1 MPKRTRDQQNKHNEA
16 RRNFIKKGKKAIFCV
31 EHIKSIHPNIVKEAS
46 EIYDY
51 LYEFYP
57 NKRDLTKT
65 EIYQREL
72 KNKSTASN
80 GSQRATEGNKQVN
93 QIEPVLTIPLLQTPL
108 QPALSISTETARV
121 EEILPQIPVLT
132 DEETDELVLELQ
144 NDPDL
149 RYFFKDEPINEVTL
163 PSGKSPEGTEPKNME
178 EEIDRIIRAEFALLG
193 TDLPDIVFKDDEL
206 TQ

>member
-80 GSQRATEGNKQVN
+80 GSQHATGGNKQVN

-149 RYFFKDEPINEVTL
+149 WYFFKDEPINEVTL

>member
-72 KNKSTASN
+72 KNKSTASI
-80 GSQRATEGNKQVN
+80 GSQRATGGNKQVN

-149 RYFFKDEPINEVTL
+149 LYFFKDEPINQVTL
-163 PSGKSPEGTEPKNME
+163 PSGKSPEGTEPKTME

>member
-16 RRNFIKKGKKAIFCV
+16 RRSFVKKGKKAIFCLQ
-31 EHIKSIHPNIVKEAS
+31 HIKSINPNIVKEAS

-72 KNKSTASN
+72 KNKSTASI
-80 GSQRATEGNKQVN
+80 GSQRATGDNKQIN

-121 EEILPQIPVLT
+121 EEIPPQIPVLT

-144 NDPDL
+144 NDPDF
-149 RYFFKDEPINEVTL
+149 RYFFKAEPINEVTL
-163 PSGKSPEGTEPKNME
+163 PSGKSPEGTEPKTIE